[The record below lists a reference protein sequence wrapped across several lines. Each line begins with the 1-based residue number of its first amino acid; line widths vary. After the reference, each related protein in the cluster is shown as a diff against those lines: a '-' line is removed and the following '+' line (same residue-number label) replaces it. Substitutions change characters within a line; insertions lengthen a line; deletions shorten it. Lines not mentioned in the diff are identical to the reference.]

1 MWCPYL
7 EDGAALKGCSLQ
19 NQETEMSKSI
29 KAILAVGLVALVAAC
44 GQQEEEVVM
53 VEPEPIMA
61 EPTMSKF

>member
-1 MWCPYL
+1 
-7 EDGAALKGCSLQ
+7 
-19 NQETEMSKSI
+19 MSKSI